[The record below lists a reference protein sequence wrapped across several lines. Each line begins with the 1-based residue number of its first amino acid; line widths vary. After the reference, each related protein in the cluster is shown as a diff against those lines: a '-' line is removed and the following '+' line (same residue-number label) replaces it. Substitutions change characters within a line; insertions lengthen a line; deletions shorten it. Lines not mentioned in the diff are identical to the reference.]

1 MPSSRRVTS
10 GKHPRDAEGAFRGA
24 QTRFRRDEKRPFCR
38 PEQRFRRA
46 EARSDKA
53 EMVFDEGT
61 KENRRKSISAA
72 FVLLAIGE
80 SCAGDHGRTA
90 VAWRY
95 NLRIA
100 MWSIAVSA
108 M

>member
-24 QTRFRRDEKRPFCR
+24 QTRFRRDERPFCR

-46 EARSDKA
+46 EARSGKA

>member
-24 QTRFRRDEKRPFCR
+24 QT
-38 PEQRFRRA
+38 RFRRA

-80 SCAGDHGRTA
+80 SCAGNHGRTA